1 MKTKFILLGAGL
13 LCLINTIYAQT
24 PQILIT
30 PPTPKNILYAELGG
44 NSGIYSINYERIFYQ
59 SKNNIF
65 QFSARIGFGW
75 YSVVYKNQAS
85 QWPIGF
91 PNPTDKS
98 GVTSYMAIP
107 IEANFS
113 FGKTHKFVMGA
124 GITQFISNEPY
135 QDSELRTDVQTIY
148 RIGLAPSFSYRYEKP
163 GKGFFFQAG
172 ITPLFIF
179 NTDPTMSTLITG
191 SKNYP
196 LPMPKICI
204 GYKF

>member
-1 MKTKFILLGAGL
+1 MKTKLILMSAGL
-13 LCLINTIYAQT
+13 LCLMGSIHAQAPVVSITT
-24 PQILIT
+24 PS
-30 PPTPKNILYAELGG
+30 PKNILYAELGG

-59 SKNNIF
+59 SKNSIF
-65 QFSARIGFGW
+65 QFSARVGFGW
-75 YSVVYKNQAS
+75 YSMVYKNQ
-85 QWPIGF
+85 QNGWPVGF
-91 PNPTDKS
+91 SNPTDKG
-98 GVTSYMAIP
+98 GVTSYIAIP

-124 GITQFISNEPY
+124 GVTHFISNEPFL
-135 QDSELRTDVQTIY
+135 DNELRTDVRTVY
-148 RIGLAPSFSYRYEKP
+148 RIGLAPSFSYRYEKL

-179 NTDPTMSTLITG
+179 NTDPAMSTLITG
-191 SKNYP
+191 SKSYP